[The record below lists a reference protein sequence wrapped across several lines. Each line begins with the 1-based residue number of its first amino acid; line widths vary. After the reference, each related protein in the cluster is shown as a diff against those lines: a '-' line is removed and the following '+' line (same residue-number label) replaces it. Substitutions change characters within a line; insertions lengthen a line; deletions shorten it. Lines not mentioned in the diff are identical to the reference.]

1 MESVRGHGAQ
11 HAAGELISCP
21 FCLAVWTGTALAG
34 GMVFAPRAT
43 RLVCTV
49 LTAVAASDALQL
61 AYDGGKQ
68 ALHNDG

>member
-1 MESVRGHGAQ
+1 MESARGQGAQ

-21 FCLAVWTGTALAG
+21 FCLAVWTGTALTA

-43 RLVCTV
+43 RLGCTV
-49 LTAVAASDALQL
+49 LTAVTASDALQL

-68 ALHNDG
+68 ALHTTG